1 MGSIGTVASKYC
13 INTQSLKEFDRALTF
28 LSSQKKPPKEEE
40 SVSAMRTILGVLQ
53 PIEQSMSRKLSTTKN
68 LDDYEVV
75 HILHQRHT
83 SNWQDYSCKV
93 QDLIKRFESFDSS
106 ITSTDMSILNDIAD
120 ALDVQCAHLLNR
132 MSGY

>member
-13 INTQSLKEFDRALTF
+13 INTQSLNEFDQAFTL
-28 LSSQKKPPKEEE
+28 LSSQKKPAKGED
-40 SVSAMRTILGVLQ
+40 SVSAIRTILGILQ
-53 PIEQSMSRKLSTTKN
+53 PIEQSMSRKLSTNQN
-68 LDDYEVV
+68 LDDYEIVN
-75 HILHQRHT
+75 ILHQRHT
-83 SNWQDYSCKV
+83 SNWQDYSSKV
-93 QDLIKRFESFDSS
+93 QGLIKRLEKFDIS